1 VERSSLSQIQTTQG
15 KLKLSIR
22 YLPHELIEIV
32 VEPMN
37 LRLHPQERCRAFV
50 MKEFEYF
57 VGAEKEI
64 GQSVGDAFRRRERR
78 PRRINE
84 AILVK
89 EIAERARFGSD

>member
-1 VERSSLSQIQTTQG
+1 
-15 KLKLSIR
+15 
-22 YLPHELIEIV
+22 
-32 VEPMN
+32 
-37 LRLHPQERCRAFV
+37 